1 MSQFPNKKSEYD
13 LEERTAK
20 FAEVIIEFVKEI
32 KKDYVNLS
40 IITQLIRSGTSVGAN
55 YCEANGASSKKDFRN
70 KIHICKKEIQET
82 KYWLRILSKT
92 NPEMKEMAK
101 KIWKEAQELTLIFQ
115 KIISS
120 LKKKNNGEL

>member
-1 MSQFPNKKSEYD
+1 MNQFPNKKNKYD

-20 FAEVIIEFVKEI
+20 FAEVIIEFVKKI
-32 KKDYVNLS
+32 KKDHINLS

-70 KIHICKKEIQET
+70 KIYICKKEIQET
-82 KYWLRILSKT
+82 KYWLRILSKA
-92 NPEMKEMAK
+92 NPEIKEMAK

-115 KIISS
+115 KIVSS
-120 LKKKNNGEL
+120 LKKKNNDEL